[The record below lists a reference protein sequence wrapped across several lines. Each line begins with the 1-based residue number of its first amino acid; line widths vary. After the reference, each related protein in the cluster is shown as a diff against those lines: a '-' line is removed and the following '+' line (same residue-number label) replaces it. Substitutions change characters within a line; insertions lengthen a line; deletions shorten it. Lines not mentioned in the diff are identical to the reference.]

1 MYASPRWSQVPGGA
15 DHPPGKS
22 GVMRRPPPW
31 EWPVASLMQS
41 PPSPEEIK
49 ELVDRHARPSPESA
63 KQDPSRRRT
72 EIYMRNE
79 EMTEHIKLR
88 EHADFKLNLI
98 DQLRR
103 EENERTTDE
112 KTKDKVNELIAANAA
127 TQATVSAMAAD
138 STSMKAMLS

>member
-1 MYASPRWSQVPGGA
+1 M
-15 DHPPGKS
+15 
-22 GVMRRPPPW
+22 
-31 EWPVASLMQS
+31 
-41 PPSPEEIK
+41 
-49 ELVDRHARPSPESA
+49 VDRHTRPSPESA

-79 EMTEHIKLR
+79 EMTEHIKLQ
-88 EHADFKLNLI
+88 EHADFELSFI
-98 DQLRR
+98 DKLRR